1 MKESMH
7 LGGTRTR
14 RWIAVEKKAYIAE
27 PPIEEEVVE
36 EEIFHPEAAK
46 TDGNP
51 FPEEPPIEEEV
62 VEETVEEVLEDI
74 LDYNSMT
81 VEELRALCRAQGL
94 AVGGK
99 KAELVARLLD
109 ADAPSQEA
117 VEVKPGSYVNNPV
130 SLYKLLIS
138 KTSGP
143 KVPLLT
149 GTLILLSSIFSSAYL
164 FDLSSKVLIP

>member
-1 MKESMH
+1 MRKSLH
-7 LGGTRTR
+7 LGDER
-14 RWIAVEKKAYIAE
+14 RV
-27 PPIEEEVVE
+27 PLEEVVE
-36 EEIFHPEAAK
+36 EPLEEEVFNPEAAK

-109 ADAPSQEA
+109 ADAPSEEA
-117 VEVKPGSYVNNPV
+117 VEATEDTPSEEAVSSDETGSVSNESDNNEATDTV
-130 SLYKLLIS
+130 
-138 KTSGP
+138 G
-143 KVPLLT
+143 
-149 GTLILLSSIFSSAYL
+149 
-164 FDLSSKVLIP
+164 